1 MIEAHHT
8 SPLLD
13 RQQEERRNRTQP
25 EDQIQKERQPTQ
37 AQAMPDGPHQVV
49 HHPQNG
55 AQQKGLPHDRRL
67 SQHIHRHGQRSS
79 RAKKPPVPAERS
91 SS

>member
-37 AQAMPDGPHQVV
+37 A
-49 HHPQNG
+49 
-55 AQQKGLPHDRRL
+55 
-67 SQHIHRHGQRSS
+67 
-79 RAKKPPVPAERS
+79 
-91 SS
+91 